1 MVKMLNKFTKF
12 LIVAGFGVAFLP
24 IVSLAQLNIN
34 VPFALSNELG
44 VEVIPNYPRP
54 NEPVFINLT
63 LYTDD
68 LNSADITW
76 YKDGKAVLSGKGKV
90 NYSFV
95 AGAVGQETKIEIE
108 IKLLS
113 GASFSKSFTLNPAS
127 IDLVWEANSYAPPF
141 YKGKALH
148 PRQGGLKIVAMSEF
162 VKSGRRISPQ
172 NLIYEWS
179 NGVDVYQNQNG
190 YGKNVLIL
198 NGSILGQ
205 TDKIEVLVTDPVNNL
220 VAESFINISPTDPE
234 IVFYQND
241 SYYGPIFD
249 SAIANSFNL
258 KTDEVQIFAAP
269 FYFTKEREGLLKYE
283 WRLNGVPVSNLF
295 GSRTAIFRKPEDQS
309 GRSVISLR
317 MENANRILQQA
328 DSSLEMQFQNK

>member
-1 MVKMLNKFTKF
+1 MLNRLTKF
-12 LIVAGFGVAFLP
+12 LIMIGVGMVVLP
-24 IVSLAQLNIN
+24 IISSAQINVN

-44 VEVIPNYPRP
+44 VEIIPNYPRP

-68 LNSADITW
+68 LNSADISW
-76 YKDGKAVLSGKGKV
+76 YRNDKLVLSGKGKV
-90 NYSFV
+90 NYSFM
-95 AGAVGQETKIEIE
+95 ASGIGEETKIEIR

-113 GASFSKSFTLNPAS
+113 GTSFSKSFVLNPAS
-127 IDLVWEANSYAPPF
+127 IDLVWEANSYVPPF

-148 PRQGGLKIVAMSEF
+148 SRQGNLKVVAMPEF
-162 VKSGRRISPQ
+162 VKNGKRVSAE

-179 NGVDVYQNQNG
+179 NGVDVYQSQNG

-205 TDKIEVLVTDPVNNL
+205 TDKIEVLVTDPINNL
-220 VAESFINISPTDPE
+220 VAEAFLDVSPSDPQ

-241 SYYGPIFD
+241 PYYGHIFD
-249 SAIANSFNL
+249 TALTGSFEL
-258 KTDEVQIFAAP
+258 KTDEVQILAAP
-269 FYFTKEREGLLKYE
+269 YFFTKEREGLLKYE
-283 WRLNGVPVSNLF
+283 WRLNGTSVQNLY
-295 GSRTAIFRKPEDQS
+295 GSRTAIFKKPENQT

-317 MENANRILQQA
+317 MENINRILQQA
-328 DSSLEMQFQNK
+328 DNNLGIIFEK

>member
-1 MVKMLNKFTKF
+1 MLDKLTKILVAVGVGVVVLP
-12 LIVAGFGVAFLP
+12 LI
-24 IVSLAQLNIN
+24 SLAQINVN

-44 VEVIPNYPRP
+44 VEIIPNYPRP

-68 LNSADITW
+68 LNSADIGW
-76 YKDGKAVLSGKGKV
+76 YKNDKLVLNGKGKV

-95 AGAVGQETKIEIE
+95 AGNVGEETKIEIR

-113 GASFSKSFTLNPAS
+113 GTSFSKSFTLNPAS
-127 IDLVWEANSYAPPF
+127 IDLVWEANSYVPPF

-148 PRQGGLKIVAMSEF
+148 SRQGNLKIVAMPEF
-162 VKSGRRISPQ
+162 VKNGKRVGAE
-172 NLIYEWS
+172 NLVYEWS
-179 NGVDVYQNQNG
+179 NGVDVYQSQNG
-190 YGKNVLIL
+190 YGKSVLIL

-220 VAESFINISPTDPE
+220 VAEAFLDIMPVDPE

-241 SYYGPIFD
+241 PYYGHIFD
-249 SAIANSFNL
+249 TALTGSFEL
-258 KTDEVQIFAAP
+258 KTGEVQILAAP
-269 FYFTKEREGLLKYE
+269 YFFTKEREGLLKYE
-283 WRLNGVPVSNLF
+283 WRLNGTLVSNLY
-295 GSRTAIFRKPEDQS
+295 GSRTAIFKKPENQT

-317 MENANRILQQA
+317 MENINRILQQA
-328 DSSLEMQFQNK
+328 DSNLGIMFENK

>member
-1 MVKMLNKFTKF
+1 MLDKLTKILVAVGVGVVVLP
-12 LIVAGFGVAFLP
+12 LI
-24 IVSLAQLNIN
+24 SLAQINVN

-44 VEVIPNYPRP
+44 VEIIPNYPRP

-68 LNSADITW
+68 LNSADIGW
-76 YKDGKAVLSGKGKV
+76 YKNDKLVLNGKGKV

-95 AGAVGQETKIEIE
+95 AGNVGEETKIEIR

-113 GASFSKSFTLNPAS
+113 GTSFSKSFTLNPAS
-127 IDLVWEANSYAPPF
+127 IDLVWEANSYVPPF

-148 PRQGGLKIVAMSEF
+148 SRQGNLKIVAMPEF
-162 VKSGRRISPQ
+162 VKNGKRTAPE
-172 NLIYEWS
+172 NLVYEWS
-179 NGVDVYQNQNG
+179 NGVDVYQSQNG
-190 YGKNVLIL
+190 YGKSVLIL

-220 VAESFINISPTDPE
+220 VAEAFLDIMPVDPE

-241 SYYGPIFD
+241 PYYGHIFD
-249 SAIANSFNL
+249 TALTGSFEL
-258 KTDEVQIFAAP
+258 KTGEVQILAAP
-269 FYFTKEREGLLKYE
+269 YFFTKEREGLLKYE
-283 WRLNGVPVSNLF
+283 WRLNGTLVSNLY
-295 GSRTAIFRKPEDQS
+295 GSRTAIFKKPENQT

-317 MENANRILQQA
+317 MENINRILQQA
-328 DSSLEMQFQNK
+328 DSNLGIMFENK